1 METLQA
7 RGRLGR
13 RARLTRHGRAR
24 GGPARRADQHHG
36 QPGRLLGGYGHR
48 GRLPQ
53 PTVHR
58 RPRLRPAS
66 RGLRPTLD
74 TLSVAQELTARGIDR
89 DQAALIANPTGKLA
103 EQGDQRHG
111 RPAEA
116 RSRRGPRPAAD
127 GNCRYPH
134 RDRRPGNQAHPQ
146 LGDGAVAKPARA
158 RLVHP
163 GQHPLDVLAGDGA
176 ACFRSRMAG
185 TAPSIPAG
193 ITRRVARKRRNVGA
207 AVTGLRRADRPSRL
221 ARVYANAA
229 ILGTVSRNQ
238 PGVGVPAHS
247 ARRAAALRPCI
258 RRVPTTN
265 PTVASLQA
273 LLMTGRNVQFLTAVN
288 VLSR

>member
-1 METLQA
+1 MPCQRRVLAHRNRHAPTVHA
-7 RGRLGR
+7 AGASTPRTCAAPAGGRLSWPTRPPLLTTRPGGASDNGR
-13 RARLTRHGRAR
+13 TARRRPRPLSPLKPPT
-24 GGPARRADQHHG
+24 PARRRSG
-36 QPGRLLGGYGHR
+36 PGAR
-48 GRLPQ
+48 Q
-53 PTVHR
+53 
-58 RPRLRPAS
+58 RPSTIR
-66 RGLRPTLD
+66 T
-74 TLSVAQELTARGIDR
+74 DR
-89 DQAALIANPTGKLA
+89 SI
-103 EQGDQRHG
+103 
-111 RPAEA
+111 
-116 RSRRGPRPAAD
+116 
-127 GNCRYPH
+127 GN
-134 RDRRPGNQAHPQ
+134 
-146 LGDGAVAKPARA
+146 AKPARA

-193 ITRRVARKRRNVGA
+193 ITRRVARKHRNVGA